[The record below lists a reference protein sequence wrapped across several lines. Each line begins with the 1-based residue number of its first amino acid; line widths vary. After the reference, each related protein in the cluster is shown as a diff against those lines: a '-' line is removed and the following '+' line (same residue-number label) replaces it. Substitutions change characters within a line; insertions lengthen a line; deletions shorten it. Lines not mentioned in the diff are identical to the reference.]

1 MKKTSRYQSKTQ
13 SRHFVANDLGGGK
26 KIRGTRRKNKLT
38 DMEDR
43 KTNRYDKSVDDWIK
57 KNEK

>member
-13 SRHFVANDLGGGK
+13 RRYSVANDLGGGK

-43 KTNRYDKSVDDWIK
+43 KTNRYDKFVDDWIK
-57 KNEK
+57 KNEE

>member
-1 MKKTSRYQSKTQ
+1 MSKIKLKKNMA
-13 SRHFVANDLGGGK
+13 VANDLGGGK

-57 KNEK
+57 KNENK

>member
-1 MKKTSRYQSKTQ
+1 MGKIKLKKNMA
-13 SRHFVANDLGGGK
+13 VANDLGGGK
-26 KIRGTRRKNKLT
+26 KVRGTRIKNKLT

-57 KNEK
+57 KNESK